1 MTMLKSLFLL
11 LFIMGCVFL
20 LQNCSPLH
28 PYHQRVDADEF
39 AQTIADTGV
48 VCVDVRTPEEYA
60 EGHITGAINID
71 VLREDFLSRATSM
84 LPLHHTI
91 ALYCASGKRS
101 RKAARMLA
109 KKGYHVVELKSGY
122 KGWMKANK

>member
-1 MTMLKSLFLL
+1 MLKSLFLL
-11 LFIMGCVFL
+11 LLIMGCVFL
-20 LQNCSPLH
+20 LQNCCPLH

-84 LPLHHTI
+84 LPLHH
-91 ALYCASGKRS
+91 YCTATGILSLLRW
-101 RKAARMLA
+101 LPP
-109 KKGYHVVELKSGY
+109 
-122 KGWMKANK
+122 